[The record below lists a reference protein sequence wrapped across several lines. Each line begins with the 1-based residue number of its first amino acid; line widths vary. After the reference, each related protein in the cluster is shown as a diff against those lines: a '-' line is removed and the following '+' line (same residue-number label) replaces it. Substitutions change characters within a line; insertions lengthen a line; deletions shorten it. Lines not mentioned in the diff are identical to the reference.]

1 MKTLFL
7 SAVLCLATLCTFGQS
22 NGNSDTPVP
31 VGLVVHTNENQSSTD
46 TQERNLHYWE
56 VNAYVHPISEE
67 VEVNLYNIGNATV
80 SLVNANGK
88 VVDST
93 EVDTN
98 IPSTV
103 TLQVDGS
110 SNVYYIVVLS
120 PMIYAEGSFEIQ

>member
-7 SAVLCLATLCTFGQS
+7 SAVLCLATLCASGQ
-22 NGNSDTPVP
+22 NSGDSVTPVP
-31 VGLVVHTNENQSSTD
+31 VGLTVHKKEAITSTD
-46 TQERNLHYWE
+46 TQERSLHYWE
-56 VNAYVHPISEE
+56 VEAYVHPTLGE

-80 SLVNANGK
+80 SLVNANGI

-93 EVDTN
+93 EVNTS

-110 SNVYYIVVLS
+110 SNNYYIVVFS
-120 PMIYAEGSFEIQ
+120 PTIYAEGSFEI